1 MWRIRLAREL
11 PRYVVCVAAFV
22 GLASSA
28 RFAIAPP
35 SATVARVEQPVS
47 APDRSAE
54 GYATLFA
61 RRYLSWSASEATHPG
76 AASLESFFA
85 AGAEAGLGLP
95 SSGEQQVQWAEVV
108 QARESQPGVHVYTVA
123 AQTDSAGLL
132 YLAVPVGRVRG
143 GSLRLA
149 GYPAFVGPPATVPS
163 SGEPRLREVTDGAL
177 TTVVARGLRNYLSAS
192 SGELAA
198 DLTAQ
203 ARISPPGL
211 SLSLDSVQRIDWAA
225 DGTSVLATVQAHD
238 ARGVQYTLAYEL
250 DVVRQQGR
258 WEIAAVEMDPDA

>member
-1 MWRIRLAREL
+1 
-11 PRYVVCVAAFV
+11 
-22 GLASSA
+22 
-28 RFAIAPP
+28 
-35 SATVARVEQPVS
+35 
-47 APDRSAE
+47 
-54 GYATLFA
+54 
-61 RRYLSWSASEATHPG
+61 
-76 AASLESFFA
+76 
-85 AGAEAGLGLP
+85 
-95 SSGEQQVQWAEVV
+95 
-108 QARESQPGVHVYTVA
+108 
-123 AQTDSAGLL
+123 
-132 YLAVPVGRVRG
+132 
-143 GSLRLA
+143 
-149 GYPAFVGPPATVPS
+149 
-163 SGEPRLREVTDGAL
+163 
-177 TTVVARGLRNYLSAS
+177 VARGLRNYLSAS